1 VNPQFVDGL
10 VYSLAGFIVGYVT
23 CAGVRFAMESQHSL
37 AVRWRHFGD
46 RIRTIFGILLLLLAT
61 LSLVGIYE
69 SNSCFRE
76 GLEQRSYAQGVNT
89 LAQIEE
95 IRAQRELLNV
105 QNPNRD
111 PAISRAAIGRYL
123 AALDAQERSLLEL
136 EAARAANPLECR

>member
-10 VYSLAGFIVGYVT
+10 VYSIAGFIVGYVT
-23 CAGVRFAMESQHSL
+23 CAGVRFAMESEHTW
-37 AVRWRHFGD
+37 AVRWRNFGD

-61 LSLVGIYE
+61 LSLVGIYN

-76 GLEQRSYAQGVNT
+76 ALEHRTAAQGINT
-89 LAQIEE
+89 QAQIEE

-111 PAISRAAIGRYL
+111 PAISRAAIQRYL
-123 AALDAQERSLLEL
+123 AALDAQERSLVEL